1 MEKRSKRGKEMNES
15 EQNGAQER
23 NEKNEARRKVF
34 LRYSWFLAQ
43 KKML

>member
-1 MEKRSKRGKEMNES
+1 MKVSRMELKKGM
-15 EQNGAQER
+15 
-23 NEKNEARRKVF
+23 EKNEARRKVF